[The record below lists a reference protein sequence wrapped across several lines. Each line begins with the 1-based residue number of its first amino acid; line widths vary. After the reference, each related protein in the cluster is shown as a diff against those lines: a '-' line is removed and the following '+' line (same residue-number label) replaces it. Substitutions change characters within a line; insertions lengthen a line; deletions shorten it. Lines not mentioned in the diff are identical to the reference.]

1 MSEHGNTDASERLAA
16 LSQPSPQV
24 LSRME
29 HDSIMHNKLVRKRTQ
44 AQQRSDSMVPP
55 PGAGAGPQRR
65 ADGKEL
71 IG

>member
-1 MSEHGNTDASERLAA
+1 MDASEQLVV
-16 LSQPSPQV
+16 LLQPSPQA

-29 HDSIMHNKLVRKRTQ
+29 HDSITHNKLVRKCTQ
-44 AQQRSDSMVPP
+44 AQQRSESMVPP